1 MSSEEWNY
9 ISISFSSISGQ
20 LKVYV
25 NAILQ
30 DEYIF
35 NNPNPISSTG
45 YLVFG
50 IDQDSYGGGFS
61 EPYSGYIDNIE
72 IWNTS
77 LNNLEIEQNMN
88 CVSVI
93 DEI

>member
-1 MSSEEWNY
+1 MSSDEWTY
-9 ISISFSSISGQ
+9 LIVFSSVSGM
-20 LKVYV
+20 LKVCV

-30 DEYIF
+30 DQYVFE
-35 NNPNPISSTG
+35 NTNLISSTG

-72 IWNTS
+72 IWNSS
-77 LNNLEIEQNMN
+77 LTQLKLKKI
-88 CVSVI
+88 
-93 DEI
+93 